1 MKSVNLT
8 MWDAIRAK
16 IANPVLFGYVLV
28 YPDGSRE
35 PVKPSQLPMLAKSRV
50 VGKDG
55 EVHYLV

>member
-35 PVKPSQLPMLAKSRV
+35 RVESSRLPLLAKSKV

-55 EVHYLV
+55 EVRYLV